1 VDNERAIEKTCQTLR
16 KKRNNT
22 GSINSSNAMDLKRQ
36 NRFWAN
42 HVNMSNFS
50 VKSSSLFS
58 ASLSCIKSPHAYSQL
73 NGNTTKELT
82 PTKFLETSI
91 EEQNSKVD
99 LSVHNDVILA
109 NLQQYYR
116 DKHEWSTLDDH
127 ISQCL
132 NDIHKSPSNNQVKTV
147 NFEEMESDL
156 QDGFIHNKR
165 NFVQEQNEFDDGVLN
180 LFMDLERDNTIEND
194 ITSSGDDNIELFL
207 NEVLV

>member
-1 VDNERAIEKTCQTLR
+1 
-16 KKRNNT
+16 
-22 GSINSSNAMDLKRQ
+22 MDLKRQ

-132 NDIHKSPSNNQVKTV
+132 NDIHKSSSNNQVKAL
-147 NFEEMESDL
+147 NFEEMES
-156 QDGFIHNKR
+156 
-165 NFVQEQNEFDDGVLN
+165 E
-180 LFMDLERDNTIEND
+180 
-194 ITSSGDDNIELFL
+194 S
-207 NEVLV
+207 